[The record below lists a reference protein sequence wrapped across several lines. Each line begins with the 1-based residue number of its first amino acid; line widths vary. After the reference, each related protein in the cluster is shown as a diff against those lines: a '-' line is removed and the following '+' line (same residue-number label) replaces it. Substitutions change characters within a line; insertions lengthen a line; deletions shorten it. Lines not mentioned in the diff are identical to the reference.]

1 MLWPGIGSLLLLAI
15 TLAGTLYYFSREY
28 THTHTH
34 RTHTCLCNI
43 LVHRSGQRK
52 SFTTLVL
59 PCDMLVYS
67 CTHCFKCSDAP
78 CRCPLGKFLK
88 YITVLIAQ
96 LQFKQ
101 LLYKSVKKLIQILI
115 LYKICVSLIFSF
127 FLSLRQQVYLRSADI
142 DSPSKLRRDFSAF
155 FFIFLN
161 QIICLMNVISR
172 IKISLK

>member
-34 RTHTCLCNI
+34 TQNI
-43 LVHRSGQRK
+43 LVHHSVQRK
-52 SFTTLVL
+52 SFTTSVL

-88 YITVLIAQ
+88 YITVLIVQ

-101 LLYKSVKKLIQILI
+101 LLYKSVKKFIQILI
-115 LYKICVSLIFSF
+115 LYKICVNVSFIFSF
-127 FLSLRQQVYLRSADI
+127 FLSLIQQVYLRSADI
-142 DSPSKLRRDFSAF
+142 DSPSKSRRDFSLF
-155 FFIFLN
+155 FF
-161 QIICLMNVISR
+161 
-172 IKISLK
+172 